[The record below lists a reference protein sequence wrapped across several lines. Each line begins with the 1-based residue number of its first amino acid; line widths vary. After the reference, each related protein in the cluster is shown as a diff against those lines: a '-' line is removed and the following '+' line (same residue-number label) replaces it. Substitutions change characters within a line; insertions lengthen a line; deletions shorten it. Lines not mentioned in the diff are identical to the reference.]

1 MTAPEGAADP
11 QHGGLQAV
19 DAAARHGVRHL
30 FTLSGAHIFPLY
42 DAAVGGAASVQAAAE
57 GPLRLIDVRHEQ
69 TAVFAAEAMGKLTR
83 TPGFAAVTAGPG
95 VTNAVSGII
104 VVGGL
109 LATGSGELTTATA
122 VAIAAVAFATINI
135 AGGFW
140 VTRRMLAMFRK

>member
-1 MTAPEGAADP
+1 V
-11 QHGGLQAV
+11 L
-19 DAAARHGVRHL
+19 
-30 FTLSGAHIFPLY
+30 
-42 DAAVGGAASVQAAAE
+42 
-57 GPLRLIDVRHEQ
+57 
-69 TAVFAAEAMGKLTR
+69 AVFVGWQVVWNV
-83 TPGFAAVTAGPG
+83 TPALHTPLMS

-109 LATGSGELTTATA
+109 LATDSGELTTATA